1 MKMIY
6 CFSKKKRFILA
17 FLFFFFFFT
26 IAHVSFCMCVNTTTN
41 SQVNNE
47 FTVDISYIQVIK
59 FIILKTFTHQST
71 FFLNKK
77 KLIKEK
83 NKKGKRKKIFTTK

>member
-1 MKMIY
+1 
-6 CFSKKKRFILA
+6 
-17 FLFFFFFFT
+17 
-26 IAHVSFCMCVNTTTN
+26 MCVNKTTN
-41 SQVNNE
+41 NQVNNE
-47 FTVDISYIQVIK
+47 FIVDMSYIQVIR
-59 FIILKTFTHQST
+59 IYNLENLTNQST